1 MSPTQNWISG
11 EGLHSGVLA
20 EVTRQLH
27 LTHQA
32 GDSVEVDNRMVA
44 RRADVTE
51 STIDRVAL
59 IEAVRAGRSVKP
71 LDRTP
76 AQLNNIRG
84 IPAHLNTI
92 LRRHR
97 RLICRHQRVEAIA
110 HVVEKTSCRG

>member
-1 MSPTQNWISG
+1 MLTTPNWISG

-20 EVTRQLH
+20 EVTRQLQ
-27 LTHQA
+27 LAHQVR
-32 GDSVEVDNRMVA
+32 DSVEVDDRMVA

-76 AQLNNIRG
+76 A
-84 IPAHLNTI
+84 
-92 LRRHR
+92 
-97 RLICRHQRVEAIA
+97 
-110 HVVEKTSCRG
+110 